1 MRTLFL
7 CLFFAV
13 QAHSAVEDFSGY
25 VISAANSKLSMSQ
38 RWVAL
43 IKAAKVATADELIQ
57 IKKFSE
63 SKEWFMRNAALVALN
78 KVDKS
83 AAMTEA
89 KRLIYDRSLV
99 VRSAAVEI
107 ISSNL
112 SEENKNILS
121 VEMSKAYN
129 FHKTSSLWIRKQIV
143 EKLSIAA
150 SLADRDFFVRGL
162 FDSDKEIAKMSAKM
176 LSKITGQPIEGASY
190 VEKWQAKVKQNNWL

>member
-7 CLFFAV
+7 CLFFAA
-13 QAHSAVEDFSGY
+13 QAYSAVEDFSAHLS
-25 VISAANSKLSMSQ
+25 SAANSKLSMSQ
-38 RWVAL
+38 RWVSL
-43 IKAAKVATADELIQ
+43 IKAAKAASADELTQ

-83 AAMTEA
+83 AAMIEA

-176 LSKITGQPIEGASY
+176 LSKITGQPVEDTGY
-190 VEKWQAKVKQNNWL
+190 VEKWQAKAKQNNWL

>member
-1 MRTLFL
+1 MRYLLL
-7 CLFFAV
+7 CLFFAS
-13 QAHSAVEDFSGY
+13 QAHSAVDDFASQLNA
-25 VISAANSKLSMSQ
+25 AANSKLSMSS

-43 IKAAKVATADELIQ
+43 INAAKLAKLNQLDQ

-78 KVDKS
+78 KVDKG
-83 AAMTEA
+83 AAMAEA

-107 ISSNL
+107 IASNL
-112 SEENKNILS
+112 NEENKNILS

-162 FDSDKEIAKMSAKM
+162 FDTDREIAKMSAQI
-176 LSKITGQPIEGASY
+176 LARITGEKVEGMGY
-190 VEKWQAKVKQNNWL
+190 VEKWQARVKQNNWL

>member
-1 MRTLFL
+1 MRALLL
-7 CLFFAV
+7 CLLFAV
-13 QAHSAVEDFSGY
+13 QAHSAVDDFSTLLK
-25 VISAANSKLSMSQ
+25 SASNSKLGMSR

-43 IKAAKVATADELIQ
+43 INAAKVATADELGQ

-63 SKEWFMRNAALVALN
+63 SKEWYMRNAALVALN
-78 KVDKS
+78 KVDKA

-143 EKLSIAA
+143 EKFSLAA

-162 FDSDKEIAKMSAKM
+162 FDSDKEIAGMSAKI
-176 LSKITGQPIEGASY
+176 LSKITGQSVEGAGHI
-190 VEKWQAKVKQNNWL
+190 EKWQAKVKQNNWL